1 MITKQSYVMT
11 HNTIHRLRHDLR
23 HYFRH
28 RLGYVL
34 AAVAVVLLAACSEKK
49 QPVEAVRVVEQDDS
63 LKQVI
68 AERESQINNM
78 MATMNEIQEGFNA
91 ITDAENRVNMLREDE
106 RADKTLQ
113 IKESVKVI
121 ADRMQLNR
129 ELIKK
134 LRRQLRESD
143 FKSAEMKRVITN
155 MLKQLETKDEQLQQ
169 LQAEL
174 DAKDIHIMELDE
186 TIIDL
191 HGNVSDLEAES
202 AQKTQTINSQE
213 MQLNTAWYVY
223 GTKNEL
229 KDQNILV
236 GGKVLQQ
243 NFNRSYFKKIDI
255 RVTKEIK
262 FYSKSVKL
270 LTTHPSS
277 SYELKTDNN
286 KQYELVITN
295 PQIFWSTSKY
305 LVVLVK

>member
-1 MITKQSYVMT
+1 MT

>member
-1 MITKQSYVMT
+1 MT
-11 HNTIHRLRHDLR
+11 HNTIHRFRHDLR
-23 HYFRH
+23 HHFRH

-34 AAVAVVLLAACSEKK
+34 ATVAVVLLAACSEKK

-186 TIIDL
+186 TISDL

>member
-1 MITKQSYVMT
+1 MT
-11 HNTIHRLRHDLR
+11 HNTIHRFGHHLRH
-23 HYFRH
+23 HFRH

-34 AAVAVVLLAACSEKK
+34 TVVAVVLLAACSEKK

-143 FKSAEMKRVITN
+143 FKGAEMKRVITN

-186 TIIDL
+186 TISDL

-277 SYELKTDNN
+277 SYELRADNN